1 MISVKNG
8 YSIRDLSELQI
19 GTHISL
25 VELQT
30 SQGDKLSTLVRGDLL
45 LMLMVD
51 PNCPACRLSKDLI
64 ENVRA
69 KTDVMGIRYLPLV
82 LSDPS
87 RDAEVQR
94 YAEELGF
101 ETCVR
106 WAGAG
111 APPISLKMI
120 GTPSHVLLTKEGVVL
135 QTWSG
140 TNLDRDTRMRMSRQI
155 TSDLWLISDV
165 IKTVQTE

>member
-1 MISVKNG
+1 
-8 YSIRDLSELQI
+8 
-19 GTHISL
+19 
-25 VELQT
+25 
-30 SQGDKLSTLVRGDLL
+30 
-45 LMLMVD
+45 
-51 PNCPACRLSKDLI
+51 
-64 ENVRA
+64 
-69 KTDVMGIRYLPLV
+69 MGIRYLPLV